1 MNSRGHKRKAKEIE
15 LTLDVLLPDVDG
27 NHVVAILELSYGMIQ
42 HIISFEMEVR
52 YQEHIDTHVGLPKQL
67 RRFKEIEIAEIFENL
82 DSLRAGRWYGSKGNG
97 DVVKK
102 CIQYIEKVKKWSSYD

>member
-1 MNSRGHKRKAKEIE
+1 MLA
-15 LTLDVLLPDVDG
+15 
-27 NHVVAILELSYGMIQ
+27 
-42 HIISFEMEVR
+42 
-52 YQEHIDTHVGLPKQL
+52 PKQL